1 MKKIISLTNVFV
13 KEFYQNLAIFDKE
26 KKKFNKKSMFF
37 WLIAIVFF
45 GITYVSYEVITFL
58 VNVGQPEIFLNLY
71 FFILTMLLLF
81 QVILVCANIFFFA
94 KDIEKVLPMPI
105 KPVELLLAKL
115 NTLLCMLYISE
126 GIFGLVPLT
135 LYGLLTNVSFVFYFW
150 EILILAVFPILLAVT
165 VTTFLL
171 IIMRFAKFIRNKDV
185 FQLLITVILI
195 IMVCFIEM
203 QAFNGVFSIETN
215 DQALEQFSSFSQKV
229 EQVGKYFLIINPSIA
244 VLTNLSNATA
254 IVSFFKLIFYN
265 VVGVCIFF
273 IIGKITYLKDILRN
287 IVSYTDKKRKKI
299 QVEKNTKYLSK
310 GKSYVKKE
318 FKMLIREPIFFMQC
332 VFPVIIILV
341 TVILLILVLVPVI
354 EQVMQDETIRNTM
367 EGLSFNAEVVCDIL
381 IVLQVLFSI
390 SSISLTA
397 ISREGKNATFIKCI
411 PIELYKQFLYK
422 NVPQIILNLIVS
434 VVVLGM
440 IWYFVPTIPVL
451 YLFLIFIISVFIN
464 LINSYLMLIVD
475 LRRPN
480 LDWDTEYSVVK
491 KSDNKLF
498 QYVWM
503 IINVLLLMYI
513 GKIFKDVDILI
524 NLISEMIIFA
534 IIFIIIDR
542 GIKKWQKKLFNKVI

>member
-13 KEFYQNLAIFDKE
+13 KEFYQNLDIFDKD
-26 KKKFNKKSMFF
+26 KKKFNKRSMFF
-37 WLIAIVFF
+37 WLVAIIFF

-58 VNVGQPEIFLNLY
+58 VDVGQPEIFLNLY

-81 QVILVCANIFFFA
+81 QVILVCANIFFFS

-135 LYGLLTNVSFVFYFW
+135 LYGLLTHVHFLFYFW

-165 VTTFLL
+165 VATLLL

-195 IMVCFIEM
+195 IMVCIIETK
-203 QAFNGVFSIETN
+203 AFNGVFNIETN
-215 DQALEQFSSFSQKV
+215 EQALELFSNFSQKA

-244 VLTNLSNATA
+244 ILTNLSNVTA
-254 IVSFFKLIFYN
+254 VVSFLKLIFYN
-265 VVGVCIFF
+265 VIGGAIFLL
-273 IIGKITYLKDILRN
+273 IGKMTYLKDILKN
-287 IVSYTDKKRKKI
+287 IVSYTNKKRKNV

-341 TVILLILVLVPVI
+341 TVILLILVLVPVV
-354 EQVMQDETIRNTM
+354 EQVMQDETIKSAM

-397 ISREGKNATFIKCI
+397 ISREGKNATFIKYI

-422 NVPQIILNLIVS
+422 NVPQIVLNLIVS

-440 IWYFVPTIPVL
+440 IWYFAPAIPIL
-451 YLFLIFIISVFIN
+451 YLFLVFIISVFIN

-513 GKIFKDVDILI
+513 GKIFKEVDILI
-524 NLISEMIIFA
+524 NLIGEIIIFA
-534 IIFIIIDR
+534 IIFIGIDR
-542 GIKKWQKKLFNKVI
+542 GVKKWQNKLFNKII

>member
-1 MKKIISLTNVFV
+1 MKKIISLTNVFI
-13 KEFYQNLAIFDKE
+13 KEFYQNLDIFDKE
-26 KKKFNKKSMFF
+26 KKKFNKRSMFF
-37 WLIAIVFF
+37 WLVAIIFF

-58 VNVGQPEIFLNLY
+58 VDVGQPEIFLNLY

-81 QVILVCANIFFFA
+81 QVILVCANIFFFS

-126 GIFGLVPLT
+126 GIFGLLPLT
-135 LYGLLTNVSFVFYFW
+135 LYGLLTHANFLFYFW
-150 EILILAVFPILLAVT
+150 EVLILAVFPILLAVAVAT
-165 VTTFLL
+165 LLL

-195 IMVCFIEM
+195 IMVCIIETK
-203 QAFNGVFSIETN
+203 AFNGVFSIKTDE
-215 DQALEQFSSFSQKV
+215 QALEQFSNFSQKA

-244 VLTNLSNATA
+244 ILTNLSNVTA
-254 IVSFFKLIFYN
+254 VVSFLKLIFYN
-265 VVGVCIFF
+265 GIGIAIFLL
-273 IIGKITYLKDILRN
+273 IGKMTYLKDILKN
-287 IVSYTDKKRKKI
+287 IVSYTKKKRKNI

-341 TVILLILVLVPVI
+341 TVILLILVLVPVV
-354 EQVMQDETIRNTM
+354 EQVMQDETIRSAM
-367 EGLSFNAEVVCDIL
+367 AGLSFNAEVVCDIL

-397 ISREGKNATFIKCI
+397 ISREGKNATFIKYV

-422 NVPQIILNLIVS
+422 NVPQIVLNLIVS
-434 VVVLGM
+434 VVVLSM
-440 IWYFVPTIPVL
+440 IWYFAPAIPIL
-451 YLFLIFIISVFIN
+451 YLFLVFIISVFIN

-480 LDWDTEYSVVK
+480 LDWDTEYAVVK

-513 GKIFKDVDILI
+513 GKVFKEVDVLI
-524 NLISEMIIFA
+524 NLIGEIIIFA
-534 IIFIIIDR
+534 IIFIGIDR
-542 GIKKWQKKLFNKVI
+542 GVKKWQNKLFDKII